1 VQGCVIIKLYRPN
14 IVLPGIMEF
23 NAQDFSGFFFKFS
36 FVLQNFAILIGWG
49 KANAV
54 GQTSPDLKATD
65 LAIYEYR

>member
-1 VQGCVIIKLYRPN
+1 
-14 IVLPGIMEF
+14 MEF
-23 NAQDFSGFFFKFS
+23 NAQDFSGFFFKFP

-54 GQTSPDLKATD
+54 GPTSPDLKATD

>member
-1 VQGCVIIKLYRPN
+1 
-14 IVLPGIMEF
+14 MEF